1 MPHPTF
7 SVSSVVT
14 PVVPPKFVW
23 PWSSSAGGLRPGGST
38 LYNPGNMRVLVVGQG
53 AREHA
58 ICWKLKQSP
67 LVREVFAAPGNAG
80 IAQLADCV
88 PIGVADMIE
97 LADFAEKLKIDLTII
112 GPELPLTLG
121 IVDEFQ
127 KRGLPVF
134 GPTRLAAELEGS
146 KVFSKEFMRKY
157 NIPTAEAAAC
167 NSLDEA
173 RKAVKQMKY
182 PCVLKVDGL
191 AAGKGVVIVNSAP
204 EADDYLRM
212 VFEEKKFG
220 TAATRI
226 LVEEFLTGEEVSF
239 MVITDGNRSLP
250 LAPAKDYKKAFDN
263 DEGPN
268 TGGMGAHSP
277 AVVLSGETAAE
288 IMRTIIVPT
297 IQGMAS
303 EGRPYTG
310 VLYAGVMLTPN
321 GPKVLEYNC
330 RFGDPET
337 QVQMLRLEDDLAE
350 VCLRV
355 ARGNLGDMKLNWI
368 KEAAACVVVAVD
380 GYPDEFTKGQEVT
393 FDPIDDPAVV
403 VFHAGVVKRDGK
415 LVNQAGRVVSVCAR
429 AATLSE
435 ALAKV
440 YEAAPK
446 VRFEGARYRRDI
458 GYRALEARAATTA

>member
-1 MPHPTF
+1 
-7 SVSSVVT
+7 
-14 PVVPPKFVW
+14 
-23 PWSSSAGGLRPGGST
+23 
-38 LYNPGNMRVLVVGQG
+38 MRVLVVGQG

-58 ICWKLKQSP
+58 LCWKLKQSP
-67 LVREVFAAPGNAG
+67 LVRELYAAPGNAG
-80 IAQLADCV
+80 ISSIADV
-88 PIGVADMIE
+88 VQIGVADIVE
-97 LADFAEKLKIDLTII
+97 LADFAEKLRMDLTIV

-127 KRGLPVF
+127 KRGLAIF

-146 KVFSKEFMRKY
+146 KVFSKDFMRKY
-157 NIPTAEAAAC
+157 SIPTANAATC
-167 NSLDEA
+167 NSMDEA
-173 RKAVKQMKY
+173 KAAVKQMGF

-191 AAGKGVVIVNSAP
+191 AAGKGVVIVESKS

-220 TAATRI
+220 NAATRL

-239 MVITDGNRSLP
+239 LVITDGKKALP
-250 LAPAKDYKKAFDN
+250 LAPAKDYKKAFDG
-263 DEGPN
+263 DTGPN

-288 IMRTIIVPT
+288 IMRTIIHPT

-337 QVQMLRLEDDLAE
+337 QVQMLRMDDDLADI
-350 VCLRV
+350 CLKV
-355 ARGNLGDMKLNWI
+355 ARGNLGDTKALNWI
-368 KEAAACVVVAVD
+368 KEAAACVVIAVD
-380 GYPDEFTKGQEVT
+380 GYPDDYVKGQEVD
-393 FDPIDDPAVV
+393 FDPVDDESVV
-403 VFHAGVVKRDGK
+403 VFHAGVVKRGGK

-435 ALAKV
+435 ALAKA

-458 GYRALEARAATTA
+458 GYRALEARAATT

>member
-1 MPHPTF
+1 
-7 SVSSVVT
+7 
-14 PVVPPKFVW
+14 
-23 PWSSSAGGLRPGGST
+23 
-38 LYNPGNMRVLVVGQG
+38 MRVLVVGQG

-58 ICWKLKQSP
+58 LCWKLKQSP
-67 LVREVFAAPGNAG
+67 LVRELYAAPGNAG
-80 IAQLADCV
+80 IDGVADCV
-88 PIGVADMIE
+88 PIGVADIIE
-97 LADFAEKLKIDLTII
+97 LADFAEKLKMDLTIV

-127 KRGLPVF
+127 KRGLPIF

-157 NIPTAEAAAC
+157 GIPTADAETC
-167 NSLDEA
+167 NSIDEA
-173 RKAVKQMKY
+173 KAALKRIGF
-182 PCVLKVDGL
+182 PAVLKIDGL
-191 AAGKGVVIVNSAP
+191 AAGKGVVIVESKSD
-204 EADDYLRM
+204 ADEFLRT

-239 MVITDGNRSLP
+239 MVITDGKKSLP
-250 LAPAKDYKKAFDN
+250 LAPAKDYKKAFDG

-277 AVVLSGETAAE
+277 AVVLNADTAAE
-288 IMRTIIVPT
+288 IMREIILPSV
-297 IQGMAS
+297 QGMAA

-310 VLYAGVMLTPN
+310 VLYAGLMLTPN

-337 QVQMLRLEDDLAE
+337 QVQMLRMEDDLAD
-350 VCLRV
+350 VCLKV
-355 ARGNLGDMKLNWI
+355 ARGNLGDVKSLNFR
-368 KEAAACVVVAVD
+368 KEAAACIVIAVD
-380 GYPDEFTKGQEVT
+380 GYPDEFAKGQEVE
-393 FDPIDDPAVV
+393 FEPIEDDSVV
-403 VFHAGVVKRDGK
+403 IFNAGAVKRGGK
-415 LVNQAGRVVSVCAR
+415 LVNQAGRVASVCAR

-435 ALAKV
+435 ALAKA

-446 VRFEGARYRRDI
+446 VRFDGARYRRDI
-458 GYRALEARAATTA
+458 GYRALESRKVVAAE

>member
-1 MPHPTF
+1 
-7 SVSSVVT
+7 
-14 PVVPPKFVW
+14 
-23 PWSSSAGGLRPGGST
+23 
-38 LYNPGNMRVLVVGQG
+38 MRVLVVGQG

-58 ICWKLKQSP
+58 LCWKLKQSP
-67 LVREVFAAPGNAG
+67 LVRELYAAPGNAG
-80 IAQLADCV
+80 ISSVADTV
-88 PIGVADMIE
+88 PIGVADIIE
-97 LADFAEKLKIDLTII
+97 LADFAEKLKMDLTIV

-127 KRGLPVF
+127 KRGLPIF

-157 NIPTAEAAAC
+157 GIPTANAIAA
-167 NSLDEA
+167 NSFDEA
-173 RKAVKQMKY
+173 KAAVKELGF

-191 AAGKGVVIVNSAP
+191 AAGKGVVIV
-204 EADDYLRM
+204 EAKAEAEDYLRM

-239 MVITDGNRSLP
+239 MVITDGKKALP
-250 LAPAKDYKKAFDN
+250 LAPAKDYKKAFDG
-263 DEGPN
+263 DTGPN

-277 AVVLSGETAAE
+277 AVVLTGETAAE
-288 IMRTIIVPT
+288 IMRTTVHPT

-310 VLYAGVMLTPN
+310 VLFVGLMLTAN

-337 QVQMLRLEDDLAE
+337 QVQMLRMEDDLAD
-350 VCLRV
+350 VCLKV
-355 ARGNLGDMKLNWI
+355 ARGNLGDTKLNWK
-368 KEAAACVVVAVD
+368 KEAAACVVIAVD
-380 GYPDEFTKGQEVT
+380 GYPDDFVKGQDVE
-393 FDPIDDPAVV
+393 FDPVDDESVV
-403 VFHAGVVKRDGK
+403 VFHAGVVKKGGK

-435 ALAKV
+435 ALAKA

-458 GYRALEARAATTA
+458 GYRALEARAATS

>member
-1 MPHPTF
+1 
-7 SVSSVVT
+7 
-14 PVVPPKFVW
+14 
-23 PWSSSAGGLRPGGST
+23 
-38 LYNPGNMRVLVVGQG
+38 MRVLVVGQG

-58 ICWKLKQSP
+58 LCWKLKQSP
-67 LVREVFAAPGNAG
+67 LVRELYAAPGNAG
-80 IAQLADCV
+80 IASVADCV
-88 PIGVADMIE
+88 PIGVADIIE
-97 LADFAEKLKIDLTII
+97 LADFAEQLKMDLTIV

-127 KRGLPVF
+127 KRGLAIF

-157 NIPTAEAAAC
+157 GIPTAEAETC
-167 NSLDEA
+167 NSIDEA
-173 RKAVKQMKY
+173 KAALKKIGF
-182 PCVLKVDGL
+182 PAVLKIDGL
-191 AAGKGVVIVNSAP
+191 AAGKGVVIVENKT
-204 EADDYLRM
+204 EADEYLRM

-239 MVITDGNRSLP
+239 MVVTDGKKSLP
-250 LAPAKDYKKAFDN
+250 LAPAKDYKKAFDG
-263 DEGPN
+263 ETGPN

-277 AVVLSGETAAE
+277 AVVLNAETAAE
-288 IMRTIIVPT
+288 IMKSIILPT
-297 IQGMAS
+297 VQGMSA

-310 VLYAGVMLTPN
+310 VLYAGLMLTPN

-337 QVQMLRLEDDLAE
+337 QVQMLRLEDDLFDVLLKA
-350 VCLRV
+350 
-355 ARGNLGDMKLNWI
+355 ARGNLGDIKTLNFR
-368 KEAAACVVVAVD
+368 KEAAACIVIAVD
-380 GYPDEFTKGQEVT
+380 GYPDDFAKGQEVEL
-393 FDPIDDPAVV
+393 DPIDDDSVV
-403 VFHAGVVKRDGK
+403 VFHAGVVKRGGK
-415 LVNQAGRVVSVCAR
+415 LINQAGRVASVCAR

-435 ALAKV
+435 ALAKA

-458 GYRALEARAATTA
+458 GYRALETRKAVAAE

>member
-1 MPHPTF
+1 
-7 SVSSVVT
+7 
-14 PVVPPKFVW
+14 
-23 PWSSSAGGLRPGGST
+23 
-38 LYNPGNMRVLVVGQG
+38 MRILVVGQG

-58 ICWKLKQSP
+58 LCWKLKQSP
-67 LVREVFAAPGNAG
+67 LVREVYAAPGNAG
-80 IAQLADCV
+80 IAQVADIV
-88 PIGVADMIE
+88 PIGVADIVE
-97 LADFAEKLKIDLTII
+97 LADFAEKLKMDLTIV
-112 GPELPLTLG
+112 GPELPLTIG

-127 KRGLPVF
+127 KRGLPIF

-157 NIPTAEAAAC
+157 GIPTAEAFAA
-167 NSLDEA
+167 NSVDEA
-173 RKAVKQMKY
+173 KKALKQIGY
-182 PCVLKVDGL
+182 PAVLKVDGL
-191 AAGKGVVIVNSAP
+191 AAGKGVVIVQSAS
-204 EADDYLRM
+204 EADEYLRM

-220 TAATRI
+220 ISARI

-239 MVITDGNRSLP
+239 MVVTDGKKALP

-277 AVVLSGETAAE
+277 AVVLSGETGAE
-288 IMRTIIVPT
+288 IMKSIIAPT
-297 IQGMAS
+297 IQGMEA

-310 VLYAGVMLTPN
+310 VLFAGLMLTPG

-337 QVQMLRLEDDLAE
+337 QVQMLRLEDDLADI
-350 VCLRV
+350 CLRV
-355 ARGNLGDMKLNWI
+355 ARGSLGELKSLNWL
-368 KEAAACVVVAVD
+368 KEAAACVVIAVE
-380 GYPDEFTKGQEVT
+380 GYPDDYAKGQEVI

-435 ALAKV
+435 ALAKA

-446 VRFEGARYRRDI
+446 IRFEGARYRRDI
-458 GYRALEARAATTA
+458 GYRALEARAASS

>member
-1 MPHPTF
+1 
-7 SVSSVVT
+7 
-14 PVVPPKFVW
+14 
-23 PWSSSAGGLRPGGST
+23 
-38 LYNPGNMRVLVVGQG
+38 MRVLVVGQG

-58 ICWKLKQSP
+58 LCWKLKQSP
-67 LVREVFAAPGNAG
+67 SVRELYAAPGNAG
-80 IAQLADCV
+80 ISAVADCV
-88 PIGVADMIE
+88 PIGVADIVE
-97 LADFAEKLKIDLTII
+97 LADFAEKLKMDLTIV
-112 GPELPLTLG
+112 GPELPLTIG

-127 KRGLPVF
+127 KRGLAIF

-157 NIPTAEAAAC
+157 GIPTANAAAC

-173 RKAVKQMKY
+173 KAAVKQMGF

-191 AAGKGVVIVNSAP
+191 AAGKGVVIAETKA
-204 EADDYLRM
+204 EADEYLRM
-212 VFEEKKFG
+212 VYEEKKFG
-220 TAATRI
+220 TATTRL

-239 MVITDGNRSLP
+239 MVITDGKKALP
-250 LAPAKDYKKAFDN
+250 LAPAKDYKKAFDG
-263 DEGPN
+263 DTGPN

-288 IMRTIIVPT
+288 IMRTIVHPT

-310 VLYAGVMLTPN
+310 VLFAGLMLTPN

-337 QVQMLRLEDDLAE
+337 QVQMLRMEDDLADI
-350 VCLRV
+350 CLRV
-355 ARGNLGDMKLNWI
+355 ARNNLGDIKALNWK
-368 KEAAACVVVAVD
+368 KEAAACVVIAVD
-380 GYPDEFTKGQEVT
+380 GYPDEFPKGQEVE
-393 FDPIDDPAVV
+393 FDPVDDESVV
-403 VFHAGVVKRDGK
+403 VFHAGVVKRGGK

-435 ALAKV
+435 ALAKA

-458 GYRALEARAATTA
+458 GYRALEARAATS